1 MAEPEID
8 DSPLEWGWQPS
19 TLVDV
24 PPEMVISIA
33 MGLED
38 PDEIASR
45 HGFTGEKWD
54 KLKAWKPFQDT
65 VATQRAEFEKSG
77 LTFRLKAAM
86 KADLIAD
93 KVFVDAMGNDV
104 TLMQR
109 IEALKLFS
117 KLGNLEPK
125 EEKAQGPQTT
135 FAINIDLGDRSVSLN
150 ASAAPQVIDAPI
162 KEITPTKLLED
173 E

>member
-1 MAEPEID
+1 MDEID
-8 DSPLEWGWQPS
+8 DTPLEWGWQPS
-19 TLVDV
+19 TMVDV

-45 HGFTGEKWD
+45 YGFTGAKWEK
-54 KLKAWKPFQDT
+54 LQAWKPFLDT
-65 VATQRAEFEKSG
+65 VANQKAEFEKSG

-86 KADLIAD
+86 KADLLAD
-93 KVFVDAMGNDV
+93 KVFVDAMSNDV

-109 IEALKLFS
+109 LEAMKLFA

-135 FAINIDLGDRSVSLN
+135 FAISIDLGERSVSLN
-150 ASAAPQVIDAPI
+150 ATTPAQTIDAPI
-162 KEITPTKLLED
+162 KEISPTKLLED